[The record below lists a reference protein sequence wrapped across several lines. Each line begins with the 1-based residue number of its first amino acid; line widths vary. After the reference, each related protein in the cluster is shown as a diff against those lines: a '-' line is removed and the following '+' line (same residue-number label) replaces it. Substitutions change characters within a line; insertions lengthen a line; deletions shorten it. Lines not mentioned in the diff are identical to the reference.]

1 VDIELLDGA
10 PLDGPLDGAPLDGCA
25 GVEAAADVGAADVD
39 VVVVPP
45 PHPDNSAA
53 RANADKPML
62 RFFFIAAP

>member
-10 PLDGPLDGAPLDGCA
+10 PLDGSPLDGCA

>member
-1 VDIELLDGA
+1 
-10 PLDGPLDGAPLDGCA
+10 
-25 GVEAAADVGAADVD
+25 VGAADVD

>member
-1 VDIELLDGA
+1 MDDALLDGA
-10 PLDGPLDGAPLDGCA
+10 LPDGCA
-25 GVEAAADVGAADVD
+25 GVEAADDVGAVVVVV

>member
-10 PLDGPLDGAPLDGCA
+10 PLDGPLDGCA